1 MVWNTP
7 IDYVD
12 RSTDGIGAIQKRG
25 RPTQQLDTLDEHGV
39 DRDCMILGRSGE
51 IKSFDAI
58 AQHANT
64 VSIQSP
70 NDWAIGDGSEEGL
83 TDARLIFQ
91 GLGNR
96 IRPGL
101 LEFFA

>member
-1 MVWNTP
+1 
-7 IDYVD
+7 
-12 RSTDGIGAIQKRG
+12 
-25 RPTQQLDTLDEHGV
+25 
-39 DRDCMILGRSGE
+39 MILGRSGE